1 MPKSGF
7 KSAIRT
13 ASPQRIGLF
22 DAPNNPC
29 GLTGDNIG
37 CRGLYGFDFDG
48 GSRCGPKPPLWGAG
62 NRHFGSLRPASLRR
76 HMRSAAPSSPQ
87 IFICAPTALR
97 RCPLRSVL
105 ADEQPHRS
113 RIAAVSRSERPNRM
127 LYQPLPAVASDP
139 IACSISRPST
149 SKLSMINIVGREA
162 DAERSRVGKE
172 RQDRTGQNK
181 QELKNR
187 QNKQKQ
193 TKPYL
198 QNKQLISACGSRAG
212 QRMQEEGKYML

>member
-1 MPKSGF
+1 MRRG
-7 KSAIRT
+7 
-13 ASPQRIGLF
+13 
-22 DAPNNPC
+22 APCHAPRH
-29 GLTGDNIG
+29 GIPAHGRGDE
-37 CRGLYGFDFDG
+37 
-48 GSRCGPKPPLWGAG
+48 

-97 RCPLRSVL
+97 RCPLGSVL

-113 RIAAVSRSERPNRM
+113 RIAAVSRSERPNRL

-162 DAERSRVGKE
+162 DAERSRVGSAE
-172 RQDRTGQNK
+172 AHAARLRYHVLRRMPASRTIFDV
-181 QELKNR
+181 E
-187 QNKQKQ
+187 
-193 TKPYL
+193 
-198 QNKQLISACGSRAG
+198 I
-212 QRMQEEGKYML
+212 